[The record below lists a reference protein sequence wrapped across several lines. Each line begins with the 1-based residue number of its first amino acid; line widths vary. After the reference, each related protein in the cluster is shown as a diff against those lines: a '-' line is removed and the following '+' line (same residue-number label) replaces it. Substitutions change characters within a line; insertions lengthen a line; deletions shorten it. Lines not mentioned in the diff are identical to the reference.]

1 MSIVAAARYFQSMEQ
16 PERFANA
23 SELLSRI
30 SGSCN
35 VPVGMLLQFDWS
47 LPGTAADSG
56 SVLVINPA

>member
-1 MSIVAAARYFQSMEQ
+1 MEQ